1 MNDKRPQLQAGFILH
16 HRPYRD
22 TSLVL
27 DVFSREVG
35 RLAIVARGARQP
47 RSRQR
52 ALLQAFRPLLL
63 SWRQGGEMGT
73 LTEVEADGPAPPLS
87 GENLLA
93 GFYLNELVL
102 RLLGRHDPNPEFFA
116 LYTDALAGLAVTK
129 EPAPVLRQFEKRG
142 LDCLGYGLPL
152 STHALDGSEISRESR
167 YRFDVQAG
175 ARPAAGSD
183 STSVSGEALLAL
195 YHEEFDDP
203 RVQAELRRVLSAAI
217 AVHLGGRPL
226 QTARV
231 LRDLRRRG
239 WGGDRGETYRTGEE
253 Q

>member
-1 MNDKRPQLQAGFILH
+1 MSEKRPQLQAGFILH

-27 DVFSREVG
+27 DVFSREAG

-73 LTEVEADGPAPPLS
+73 LTGVEADGPALDLS
-87 GENLLA
+87 GERLLA

-116 LYTDALAGLAVTK
+116 LYTQALAGLVETRD
-129 EPAPVLRQFEKRG
+129 PAPVLRLFEKRG

-152 STHALDGSEISRESR
+152 STHALDGSEIRPESR

-175 ARPAAGSD
+175 ARPVVGAD
-183 STSVSGEALLAL
+183 SKSVSGETLLAL
-195 YHEEFDDP
+195 YQEDFDEP
-203 RVQAELRRVLSAAI
+203 RIQTELRRLLSVAI
-217 AVHLGGRPL
+217 SMHLGGRPL

-239 WGGDRGETYRTGEE
+239 WGGDRRQTDGTGDE
-253 Q
+253 